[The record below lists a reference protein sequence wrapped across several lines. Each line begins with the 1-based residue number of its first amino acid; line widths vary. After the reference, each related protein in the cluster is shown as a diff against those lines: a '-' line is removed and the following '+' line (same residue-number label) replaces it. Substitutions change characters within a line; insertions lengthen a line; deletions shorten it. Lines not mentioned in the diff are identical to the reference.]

1 MITEKAS
8 LSLVVTL
15 TALVISLSVIVMVLL
30 YGYIFLILTLVPVAV
45 CSLYF
50 ILLITKSQNSKLNNI
65 SVMIRLPFIFFPMLI
80 IPIILALMME
90 FLYALDTFVVL
101 VSFGLALSYINTFV
115 YLPVAIYERFL
126 KRKRKRART
135 LEKEYLSRSVS
146 YPLITIIVPAYNEE
160 SGIQRTMDS
169 LIEADYPHK
178 QIIVVDDGSTDQT
191 YAIAS
196 TYVNKSSRSNAI
208 SVITKRNGGKSSALN
223 YAIRFSK
230 GEILVIVDADSII
243 EKNALKELVNEF
255 KRCHNVVAVAGR
267 IKVLNR
273 QNILTNCVELEL
285 LVGIYLLRP
294 LFNLLGVI
302 MIVPG
307 AIGAFSKKVIVQRG
321 LYNKDTFTEDFD
333 LTVKLLKSGG
343 SVTAADSMSYTDVP
357 VSIKGFYKQRMRW
370 YRGNFQTLFKHIDVL
385 MNARYTML
393 QKFGYPFTLMFS
405 LITPSF
411 DFVFTT
417 LVVIGILIGRRT
429 DIVIP
434 FALFVL
440 IQFFQAAIVL
450 IMDRQESWRI
460 ILYTPVVITI
470 YKQIVNFLIIKS
482 LVDVIISRRKSRNHI
497 K

>member
-1 MITEKAS
+1 MITEKVS

-15 TALVISLSVIVMVLL
+15 TALVISISVLVMVLL
-30 YGYIFLILTLVPVAV
+30 YGYIFLILTLVPVVV

-65 SVMIRLPFIFFPMLI
+65 SVMIHLPFIFFPMLI

-90 FLYALDTFVVL
+90 FLYALDTYVVL

-126 KRKRKRART
+126 KRKRPMT
-135 LEKEYLSRSVS
+135 LEKEYLSRSAS

-160 SGIQRTMDS
+160 SGIQRTIDS

-243 EKNALKELVNEF
+243 EKKALKELVNEF
-255 KRCHNVVAVAGR
+255 KGCRNVVAVAGR

-357 VSIKGFYKQRMRW
+357 VSVKGFYKQRMRW
-370 YRGNFQTLFKHIDVL
+370 YRGNFQTLFKHVDVL

-411 DFVFTT
+411 DFVFTAI
-417 LVVIGILIGRRT
+417 VVIGILIGRRT

-450 IMDRQESWRI
+450 IMDKQESWRI

>member
-1 MITEKAS
+1 MITEKVS

-15 TALVISLSVIVMVLL
+15 TALVISISVLVMVLL
-30 YGYIFLILTLVPVAV
+30 YGYIFLILTLVPVVV

-65 SVMIRLPFIFFPMLI
+65 SVMIHLPFIFFPMLI

-90 FLYALDTFVVL
+90 FLYALDTYVVL

-126 KRKRKRART
+126 KRKRPMT
-135 LEKEYLSRSVS
+135 LEKEYLSRSS

-160 SGIQRTMDS
+160 SGIQRTIDS

-243 EKNALKELVNEF
+243 EKKALKELVNEF
-255 KRCHNVVAVAGR
+255 KGCRNVVAVAGR

-357 VSIKGFYKQRMRW
+357 VSVKGFYKQRMRW
-370 YRGNFQTLFKHIDVL
+370 YRGNFQTLFKHVDVL

-411 DFVFTT
+411 DFVFTVI
-417 LVVIGILIGRRT
+417 VVIGILIGRRT

-450 IMDRQESWRI
+450 IMDKQESWRI

>member
-1 MITEKAS
+1 MITEKVS

-15 TALVISLSVIVMVLL
+15 TALVISISVLVMVLL
-30 YGYIFLILTLVPVAV
+30 YGYIFLILTLVPVVV

-65 SVMIRLPFIFFPMLI
+65 SVMIHLPFIFFPMLI

-90 FLYALDTFVVL
+90 FLYALDTYVVL

-126 KRKRKRART
+126 KRKRPMT
-135 LEKEYLSRSVS
+135 LEKEYLSRSS

-160 SGIQRTMDS
+160 SGIQRTIDS

-243 EKNALKELVNEF
+243 EKKALKELVNEF
-255 KRCHNVVAVAGR
+255 KGCRNVVAVAGR

-357 VSIKGFYKQRMRW
+357 VSVKGFYKQRMRW
-370 YRGNFQTLFKHIDVL
+370 YRGNFQTLFKHVDVL

-411 DFVFTT
+411 DFVFTAI
-417 LVVIGILIGRRT
+417 VVIGILIGRRT

-450 IMDRQESWRI
+450 IMDKQESWRI